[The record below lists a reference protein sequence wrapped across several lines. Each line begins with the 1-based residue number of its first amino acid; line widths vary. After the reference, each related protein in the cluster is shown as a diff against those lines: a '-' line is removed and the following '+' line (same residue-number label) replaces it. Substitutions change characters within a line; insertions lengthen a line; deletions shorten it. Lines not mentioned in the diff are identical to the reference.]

1 MNCRRHLK
9 LLLFVLLGCA
19 VPSMHG
25 ASWFVR
31 PDGGTRY
38 SANVPN
44 GQCDGQADLPYP
56 GSGKNRHCAFKDYR
70 MLFQDGSYNASL
82 SLPSWGWII
91 AGGDTVIIRGSIGT
105 GVSYRVGWPSKASC
119 HPDSAPDQCWGIAGN
134 AFYAPPPVPSG
145 TATQHTRI
153 LGENYQACTAKSA
166 RTQIHGGW
174 GTGVVMPLNG
184 SSYVDV
190 ACIDITDFSGCGR
203 NDDSVAC
210 QKNGQILE
218 DYADDGVSLNN
229 TSTHITLT
237 DMRLHGLSGA
247 GIVGA
252 PGDGFVATDIAIVGN
267 ANSGW
272 NADDGSGKT
281 GVGSTLVQN
290 FDISWNGCVEEY
302 PITHDVPYISC
313 RDQSTGGYGDGFGTA
328 SVDSPAPGWQLH
340 FDNGVVS
347 YNTQD
352 GLDALHIAGPGSS
365 ISETRIL
372 AYGNE
377 GEQLKVG
384 GATANIQ
391 NSLIVGNCEA
401 LTSGTAIPGRPSP
414 TQDNLGNPCRAGN
427 VAVFVTT
434 SPGHTTTYEN
444 NTLFSAGE
452 IGLEIEYAY
461 PDQAGSTNLFRYNN
475 NVFVGFRNRE
485 KGENPTPLFSTAD
498 LKMLTN
504 PGSSW
509 SHNLYY
515 GYRSNW
521 SCPAHG
527 EKGALCT
534 KPGLVDETYHVI
546 GYGNMAPASGRSAA
560 VGAGIPVEGL
570 TTDYSGKPRSA
581 TPTLGAIESEFPAGP
596 RSENQIPSDGHPP
609 SHAGSTVRVAG
620 AVAVAV
626 TVGWGVF
633 RLRQVRR
640 SNS

>member
-1 MNCRRHLK
+1 L
-9 LLLFVLLGCA
+9 
-19 VPSMHG
+19 
-25 ASWFVR
+25 
-31 PDGGTRY
+31 
-38 SANVPN
+38 
-44 GQCDGQADLPYP
+44 
-56 GSGKNRHCAFKDYR
+56 
-70 MLFQDGSYNASL
+70 
-82 SLPSWGWII
+82 
-91 AGGDTVIIRGSIGT
+91 
-105 GVSYRVGWPSKASC
+105 
-119 HPDSAPDQCWGIAGN
+119 
-134 AFYAPPPVPSG
+134 YAPPPVPSG

-174 GTGVVMPLNG
+174 GTGVVMSLNN

-203 NDDSVAC
+203 NNDSVSC
-210 QKNGQILE
+210 QTSGQILE
-218 DYADDGVSLNN
+218 DYADDGISLNN

-272 NADDGSGKT
+272 NADDGSGTT
-281 GVGSTLVQN
+281 GIGSTVVQN

-384 GATANIQ
+384 GAIATIQ
-391 NSLIVGNCEA
+391 NSVIVGNCEA

-434 SPGHTTTYEN
+434 SAGYTTYFQN
-444 NTLFSAGE
+444 NTIYTSGN
-452 IGLEIEYAY
+452 IGLEVEYAD
-461 PDQAGSTNLFRYNN
+461 PSSTGNTNLFRYDNN
-475 NVFVGFRNRE
+475 IFFGFPNASSGR
-485 KGENPTPLFSTAD
+485 NPTPIYSTSD
-498 LKMLTN
+498 LNMLVN
-504 PGSSW
+504 PGSTW
-509 SHNLYY
+509 SHNVYY
-515 GYRSNW
+515 GYRENW
-521 SCPAHG
+521 TCPSPG
-527 EKGALCT
+527 EVGGTCGD
-534 KPGLVDETYHVI
+534 PGLKDETYHII
-546 GYGNMAPASGRSAA
+546 GYGNMSPSTTSSR
-560 VGAGIPVEGL
+560 VIGAGVTLPSLGI
-570 TTDYSGKPRSA
+570 DY
-581 TPTLGAIESEFPAGP
+581 LGVT
-596 RSENQIPSDGHPP
+596 RRTPP
-609 SHAGSTVRVAG
+609 SIGAYELPSTP
-620 AVAVAV
+620 
-626 TVGWGVF
+626 
-633 RLRQVRR
+633 
-640 SNS
+640 